1 LVAGMITLIIIFE
14 LHRHPETPSPG
25 ELWRVRRRRIDAA
38 VAAVM
43 AVHRAADLASTR
55 KPSIYL

>member
-1 LVAGMITLIIIFE
+1 MITQIIIFE